1 MQESTPID
9 YEARFTELQGRL
21 SGNDTFEDSFM
32 DMGMLLVAGEGYDN
46 WGNRKIEA
54 YMQKEEVAMQIVAGK
69 MELTPPV
76 FYHDENREMVDFA
89 KSINR
94 MAYEMKK
101 KGSHIAPAMQ
111 KYGCP
116 CCGTKEY
123 PEMDGESEA
132 DGCAADWAVWAH
144 WSLWCVNEEC
154 DFTLSGSYVT
164 QSGGY

>member
-1 MQESTPID
+1 MQETTPID
-9 YEARFTELQGRL
+9 YEARFNELQSRL

-32 DMGMLLVAGEGYDN
+32 EMGMLLVAGEGYDN
-46 WGNRKIEA
+46 YGNRKIEA
-54 YMQKEEVAMQIVAGK
+54 YMHKEEVAMQIVAGK

-76 FYHDENREMVDFA
+76 FYHDENRDMVEFA

-101 KGSHIAPAMQ
+101 EGKHIASAMQ
-111 KYGCP
+111 QYGCP
-116 CCGTKEY
+116 CCKSKEY
-123 PEMDGESEA
+123 PEMDGESEG
-132 DGCAADWAVWAH
+132 DGCSADWAVWCH

-154 DFTLSGSYVT
+154 DFSLSGSYVT